1 MSTGESIKLVMLA
14 FALGLGV
21 PLVLQAF
28 VTLRA
33 VHKVVTSTQARLDRA
48 LKGLEGLEGLVARVP
63 GATAASPPATQA
75 LSVLGAAL
83 VPAALTAF
91 KVWKEASAGA
101 GVAAAGAADAEAS
114 TADGTADVPPPA
126 SPSSSSATSEREN
139 GHART

>member
-33 VHKVVTSTQARLDRA
+33 VHKTVTSTKDRLERA
-48 LKGLEGLEGLVARVP
+48 LDGLETVLSRARGSTAGTTAP
-63 GATAASPPATQA
+63 GTQA
-75 LSVLGAAL
+75 LTTLGAAL
-83 VPAALTAF
+83 VPAVLTAF
-91 KVWKEASAGA
+91 KVWREASAST
-101 GVAAAGAADAEAS
+101 AGATTASEAVPAEDPPAS
-114 TADGTADVPPPA
+114 TAPGSTT
-126 SPSSSSATSEREN
+126 SSDKREN